1 MEQNEKVN
9 AMVSALALQQINVNH
24 VVAEAIILTYE
35 KINEIG
41 GEFSLNHI
49 REIQMGLMEKYNVGA
64 PDANVQEQA

>member
-1 MEQNEKVN
+1 MEQNEKAN

-41 GEFSLNHI
+41 NDFSLNHI
-49 REIQMGLMEKYNVGA
+49 REIQMGLMEKYNVGN
-64 PDANVQEQA
+64 ANIQEQA

>member
-1 MEQNEKVN
+1 MEQNEKAN

-49 REIQMGLMEKYNVGA
+49 REIQMGLMEKYNVGN
-64 PDANVQEQA
+64 ANIQEQA

>member
-1 MEQNEKVN
+1 MEQNEKAN

-49 REIQMGLMEKYNVGA
+49 REIQMGLMEKYNVGN
-64 PDANVQEQA
+64 ANVQEQA

>member
-49 REIQMGLMEKYNVGA
+49 REIQMGLMEKYNVGN
-64 PDANVQEQA
+64 ANIQEQA